1 MSKKRPQMHLNVVEL
16 VLFDD
21 DMMYYSKF
29 LHFNEQNTSL
39 FYYYL
44 NYLPRRLAFCCNNLR
59 SRNRFTENRV
69 TSQRRIDFLASRKSS
84 KTC

>member
-21 DMMYYSKF
+21 DMMYYCNF
-29 LHFNEQNTSL
+29 PLVNGQNSSL

-44 NYLPRRLAFCCNNLR
+44 SRRLAFCLNNSR

-69 TSQRRIDFLASRKSS
+69 TLERRSDFLASHKSS